1 MLEDAQVLARDGNLD
16 IVTPNSDG
24 STVVVLLGKGD
35 GTFAAKADH
44 AAGDI
49 PLRIAIGD
57 LDGDGKPDILV
68 SGLRDAVSVLL
79 GKGDGSF
86 ATPQKVLAEGGP
98 GIGPL
103 ALGDVNGDGKL
114 DLAFAPDG
122 VGSVSVLLGKGDGS
136 FGSRADYPGQRYS
149 HWLGQGAGTSLKDLE
164 VGIVGLE
171 GRAGVLGDL
180 NGDGRLDLVTADG
193 SPGALSVLVGQ
204 GDGTFPSEVNYSVD
218 ANALAL
224 GDVNR
229 DGRLDVVAASGD
241 STVSVMLTACRQ
253 APGDSRR
260 RNRGPR
266 VGAAVMPSR

>member
-24 STVVVLLGKGD
+24 STVGVLLGKGD

-68 SGLRDAVSVLL
+68 SGLRDA
-79 GKGDGSF
+79 
-86 ATPQKVLAEGGP
+86 
-98 GIGPL
+98 
-103 ALGDVNGDGKL
+103 
-114 DLAFAPDG
+114 
-122 VGSVSVLLGKGDGS
+122 VSVLLGKGDGS